1 MANMSHCVAWS
12 GLHQNSSVLGFG
24 CVLHL
29 SLRHIH
35 INVKLSRN
43 ACAVPSDSMFG
54 TQPAFFSVW
63 VTMREKIIKLLFN
76 PTLRF
81 PPDGFDCKFKQTY
94 FINLWF

>member
-1 MANMSHCVAWS
+1 MPNMSHCVAWS

-43 ACAVPSDSMFG
+43 ACAVWSDSMFG
-54 TQPAFFSVW
+54 RQPAFLSVW
-63 VTMREKIIKLLFN
+63 VTIREKIGF
-76 PTLRF
+76 RF
-81 PPDGFDCKFKQTY
+81 LPDGFDCKFKQTY
-94 FINLWF
+94 FIHLWFYG